1 MIASIVV
8 RQFPFF
14 YLVIERSIGQIR
26 QVLISHNV
34 ILEEGSLICFI
45 LVKSQ
50 RYLRSQSRLKFCE
63 NSLSADIKAAGTEIL
78 KVLQLIASDK
88 SNLPRKVH
96 FLLKSVFQVIG
107 FFVIL
112 KVGYLVK
119 IVVRFVYK

>member
-1 MIASIVV
+1 M
-8 RQFPFF
+8 
-14 YLVIERSIGQIR
+14 
-26 QVLISHNV
+26 LILHII
-34 ILEEGSLICFI
+34 ILKEGSLICFI

-88 SNLPRKVH
+88 SNLLRKVH

-119 IVVRFVYK
+119 IVIRFVYK